1 MGGRGAGHGA
11 LLASSSRKG
20 MHAMQ
25 LEIAQLDRKY
35 ATLRIDDRT
44 RRGQLAASLLEHG
57 QQTPVVVVP
66 AGAAER
72 YVLIDGYLRVAA
84 LESLCRDLVEALI
97 VSLSEADALVISH
110 RVDGARERTALE
122 QGWLL
127 RELIEAHS
135 LSRTQLAI
143 QLGRSSSWISR
154 RLSLVELLPER
165 VQRAVQ
171 MGKLCA
177 HAAMRYLVP
186 LARANA
192 RQCETLVE
200 QLGSSTVSV
209 RQMERLYVA
218 WRDGD
223 DEQRE
228 RVVRH
233 PALLLQATAP
243 ETGHPPPATPTALLL
258 RDFGILTS
266 VAARATRRLEEHAY
280 RDACARERDRLRRSY
295 GVAARQV
302 GALQSF
308 FDEDEGGVAGP

>member
-1 MGGRGAGHGA
+1 
-11 LLASSSRKG
+11 
-20 MHAMQ
+20 MQ

-35 ATLRIDDRT
+35 ASLRIDDRT
-44 RRGQLAASLLEHG
+44 RRGQLTASLLEHG

-66 AGAAER
+66 STEAGR

-84 LESLCRDLVEALI
+84 LESLCRDLVEAL
-97 VSLSEADALVISH
+97 VLSLGEAAALVLSH

-127 RELIEAHS
+127 RELVEAHG
-135 LSRTQLAI
+135 LSRRQLAI

-165 VQRAVQ
+165 VQHAVQ
-171 MGKLCA
+171 SGRLCA

-192 RQCETLVE
+192 RHCETLVE
-200 QLGSSTVSV
+200 QLGSHRVSV

-233 PALLLQATAP
+233 PLLLLQATAP
-243 ETGHPPPATPTALLL
+243 EAQPPPPDTPTALLL

-266 VAARATRRLEEHAY
+266 VASRATRRLEDHAY
-280 RDACARERDRLRRSY
+280 RDACARERERLVRSY
-295 GVAARQV
+295 AVAARQV
-302 GALQSF
+302 GALESYF
-308 FDEDEGGVAGP
+308 EEDDSGDARL